1 MSRSPSD
8 PFGKFERVDSVQNV
22 AVNFELIA
30 GARRE
35 RRLAGQNLKDKTP
48 ERPQIGGEVV
58 SRIEQNFG
66 TDVLWRP
73 AKRPGLRLV
82 ANLLGEAE
90 IDELYIAY
98 NACID
103 GEYEVNN

>member
-1 MSRSPSD
+1 MSRRPSD
-8 PFGKFERVDSVQNV
+8 AFGKFECVDPVQNV

-35 RRLAGQNLKDKTP
+35 WRLAGQNLEDETA

-58 SRIEQNFG
+58 SRVEQNFG

-73 AKRPGLRLV
+73 AKRPRLRLV

-90 IDELYIAY
+90 IDELYITY
-98 NACID
+98 NVCI
-103 GEYEVNN
+103 